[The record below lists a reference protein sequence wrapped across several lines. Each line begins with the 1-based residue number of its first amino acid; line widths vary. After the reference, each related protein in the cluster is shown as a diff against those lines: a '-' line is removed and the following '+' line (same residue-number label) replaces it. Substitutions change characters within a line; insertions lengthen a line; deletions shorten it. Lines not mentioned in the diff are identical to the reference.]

1 MDEADEELEH
11 SGPQHSGPLLSKSA
25 SSSPSPFR
33 VRDFTLF
40 WAAGA
45 VDGLGTCASSL
56 FLPLILL
63 GAGYPA
69 GLAGLVASVALVSG
83 LVVSPVAGVHADRR
97 SRKPMMYV
105 AALTAAG
112 AMGSVFVAVALGH
125 VVLVHVLAAAVVE
138 QAAAAVYGAAA
149 SGTIR
154 RLVPPEGYP
163 RAIGYLQARDQAVQ
177 IVGPTLGGV
186 LFQLARWVPL
196 LADAVSFLLVAALTK
211 AIRTDLTPA
220 PPAPPG
226 RTDPSPSFV
235 RDLSEGLR
243 FVGAESFLRFVVV
256 WTAGINALLGAL
268 YFNAVFASHARGAS
282 PSSIGLVLTLAGVGG
297 LLGALAA
304 PWLVRRLPAARIVT
318 GASWAMVPTAAGLAF
333 TSRTWAYGLL
343 LGGVSLIVPSVVVVL
358 QTRALLVTPDRLLAR
373 MGTVLG
379 TAGQAVAVLAPVTA
393 GVLVAAYGGR
403 AVALGCAGAFAAL
416 ALYATARAAL
426 VTGTGTGEAE

>member
-1 MDEADEELEH
+1 MGEADEKLK
-11 SGPQHSGPLLSKSA
+11 HSGPLLSKGV
-25 SSSPSPFR
+25 SPSPFR
-33 VRDFTLF
+33 RRDFTLF
-40 WAAGA
+40 WTAGA

-63 GAGYPA
+63 GAGHPA

-83 LVVSPVAGVHADRR
+83 LVVSPVAGVYADRWP
-97 SRKPMMYV
+97 RKRMMYL
-105 AALTAAG
+105 AALAAAA
-112 AMGSVFVAVALGH
+112 AMGSVFVTVALGH
-125 VVLVHVLAAAVVE
+125 VLLVHVLAAAVVE
-138 QAAAAVYGAAA
+138 QAAGATYGAAA

-154 RLVPPEGYP
+154 RLVPPEGYA

-196 LADAVSFLLVAALTK
+196 LADAVSFLLVAALSK
-211 AIRTDLTPA
+211 AIRTDLV
-220 PPAPPG
+220 PAPPG
-226 RTDPSPSFV
+226 RTDPAPSFG
-235 RDLSEGLR
+235 RDLVAGLR
-243 FVGAESFLRFVVV
+243 FVCSEPFLRFVVV

-268 YFNAVFASHARGAS
+268 YFHAVFASHARGAS

-318 GASWAMVPTAAGLAF
+318 GASWVMVPTAAGLAF
-333 TSRTWAYGLL
+333 ASRTWAYGLL

-358 QTRALLVTPDRLLAR
+358 QTRAMLVTPDRLLAR

-379 TAGQAVAVLAPVTA
+379 TAGQAVAALAPVTA
-393 GVLVAAYGGR
+393 GILVAAYGGR
-403 AVALGCAGAFAAL
+403 TVALGCAGAFAGL
-416 ALYATARAAL
+416 ALYATARAGL
-426 VTGTGTGEAE
+426 VAGGAT

>member
-1 MDEADEELEH
+1 MDEADEKL
-11 SGPQHSGPLLSKSA
+11 QHSGPLLSNGA
-25 SSSPSPFR
+25 SSSPFR
-33 VRDFTLF
+33 RRDFTLF

-63 GAGYPA
+63 GAGHPA

-83 LVVSPVAGVHADRR
+83 LSVSPVAGVYADRLP
-97 SRKPMMYV
+97 RKPMMYL
-105 AALTAAG
+105 AALVAAG
-112 AMGSVFVAVALGH
+112 AMGSVFVTVALGH

-138 QAAAAVYGAAA
+138 QAASATYGAAA

-154 RLVPPEGYP
+154 RLVPPEGYS

-196 LADAVSFLLVAALTK
+196 LADAVSFLLVAALSK
-211 AIRTDLTPA
+211 AIRTDLA
-220 PPAPPG
+220 PAPPG
-226 RTDPSPSFV
+226 RTDPAPSFG
-235 RDLSEGLR
+235 RDLAEGLR
-243 FVGAESFLRFVVV
+243 FVSAEPFLRFVVV

-268 YFNAVFASHARGAS
+268 YFHAVFTSHARGAS

-297 LLGALAA
+297 LLGSLAA
-304 PWLVRRLPAARIVT
+304 PWLVRRLRAAPIVT
-318 GASWAMVPTAAGLAF
+318 AASWAMVPTAAGLAF
-333 TSRTWAYGLL
+333 ASRTWAYGLL

-358 QTRALLVTPDRLLAR
+358 QTRAMLVTPDRLLAR

-379 TAGQAVAVLAPVTA
+379 TAGQAVAALAPVTA

-403 AVALGCAGAFAAL
+403 AVALGCAGAFAGL
-416 ALYATARAAL
+416 ALYATARAGL
-426 VTGTGTGEAE
+426 VAGEAE

>member
-1 MDEADEELEH
+1 MDEAEAEVDADADAKLRP
-11 SGPQHSGPLLSKSA
+11 SGPELAKD
-25 SSSPSPFR
+25 PSPLFR
-33 VRDFTLF
+33 RRDFTLF

-45 VDGLGTCASSL
+45 IDGLGTCASSL

-83 LVVSPVAGVHADRR
+83 LVVSPVAGVYADRWP
-97 SRKPMMYV
+97 RKPMMYV
-105 AALTAAG
+105 AALVAAG
-112 AMGSVFVAVALGH
+112 AMGSVFVSVALGH
-125 VVLVHVLAAAVVE
+125 VILVHVLVAAVVE
-138 QAAAAVYGAAA
+138 QAASATYGAAA

-154 RLVPPEGYP
+154 RLVPPEGYA

-186 LFQLARWVPL
+186 LYQLARWVPL
-196 LADAVSFLLVAALTK
+196 LADAVSFLLVAVLSK
-211 AIRTDLTPA
+211 AIRADLTPA
-220 PPAPPG
+220 GA
-226 RTDPSPSFV
+226 DPHASFI
-235 RDLSEGLR
+235 RGLAEGLR
-243 FVGAESFLRFVVV
+243 FVWAESFLRFVVV

-268 YFNAVFASHARGAS
+268 YFHAVFASHDQGAS
-282 PSSIGLVLTLAGVGG
+282 PSSIGLILTLAGVGG

-304 PWLVRRLPAARIVT
+304 PWFVRRVPAVRIVT

-333 TSRTWAYGLL
+333 ASRTWVYGLL

-358 QTRALLVTPDRLLAR
+358 QTRAMLVTPDRLLAR

-379 TAGQAVAVLAPVTA
+379 TAGQGIAVLAPVTA

-403 AVALGCAGAFAAL
+403 TVALGCAGAFAGL
-416 ALYATARAAL
+416 ALYSTVRAGVLA
-426 VTGTGTGEAE
+426 GEAP

>member
-1 MDEADEELEH
+1 MDEADEELE
-11 SGPQHSGPLLSKSA
+11 HSGPLLSKSA

-33 VRDFTLF
+33 IRDFTLF

-83 LVVSPVAGVHADRR
+83 LVISPVAGVHADRR
-97 SRKPMMYV
+97 PRKPMMYV

-154 RLVPPEGYP
+154 RLVPPDGYP

-220 PPAPPG
+220 PPG
-226 RTDPSPSFV
+226 RTDPPPSFV
-235 RDLSEGLR
+235 RDLAEGLR
-243 FVGAESFLRFVVV
+243 FVCAESFLRFVVV
-256 WTAGINALLGAL
+256 WTSGINALLGAL

-304 PWLVRRLPAARIVT
+304 PWLVRRLRAALIVT

-403 AVALGCAGAFAAL
+403 TVALGCAGAFAAL
-416 ALYATARAAL
+416 ALYATARSGL
-426 VTGTGTGEAE
+426 VTGTGEGE